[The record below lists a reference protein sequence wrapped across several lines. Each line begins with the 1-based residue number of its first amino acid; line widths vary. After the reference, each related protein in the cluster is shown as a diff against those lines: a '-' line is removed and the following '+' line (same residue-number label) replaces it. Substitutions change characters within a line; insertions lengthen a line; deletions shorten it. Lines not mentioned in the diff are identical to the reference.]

1 MFKKCLLLIVLM
13 AFATPALAG
22 HSVSYMGKSQKSWTT
37 GTLTY
42 FSFGKDEYHNKKD
55 REGAKLYVHFKDKNG
70 RDRWIKLDFGNDHE
84 LAAHYYSLLLESLK
98 YQNVRI
104 TLRNPN
110 VYVTTNNLS
119 VNFKHKNTAF
129 KININP

>member
-1 MFKKCLLLIVLM
+1 MFKKFLLLIVLM

-22 HSVSYMGKSQKSWTT
+22 HSVSYMGKNRKNWTS
-37 GTLTY
+37 GELTY
-42 FSFGKDEYHNKKD
+42 FSFGKDDYHNKQDK
-55 REGAKLYVHFKDKNG
+55 EGAKLYLHFNDKDG
-70 RDRWIKLDFGNDHE
+70 RDKWIKLDFGNDHE
-84 LAAHYYSLLLESLK
+84 LAARYYSLLLESLK

-110 VYVTTNNLS
+110 VYENPSNLS